1 MAHIIGQSRYQA
13 TLYPEVLDEVI
24 APDSAVRVIDAF
36 VDSLDLAGLGF
47 SKVDPEAT
55 GRPPYDPRDLLKLYV
70 YGYLNQMRSS
80 RRLERE
86 ARRNVEV
93 FWLINRVAPVF
104 KTIADF
110 RKDHP
115 EAIGGVCRT
124 FIEFCRQ
131 QSVFGAE
138 LLAVDGTK
146 IAAVASRKQVIT
158 PAKLA
163 QRDAAIERRI
173 AEYLTAMDEADSE
186 ETSPEPATVDVA
198 AAIAALRAQRAELQ
212 QQAEQ
217 LVREGFKQK
226 VLGEPEAKLMRT
238 PRGYQV
244 AYNAQIAVDAQHDLI
259 VAFELTNDG
268 NDLQQLHPMAL
279 QGKAAVGADQV
290 TVVADTGYSNGEHGK
305 QCEQD
310 GIKAIVPRAETV
322 NPKGKQYFSRDQ
334 FTYDREGDSWRCPAS
349 ETLTLYKTS
358 HTQKKKEYT
367 TQACRTCPLRP
378 QCTKAAQRVIV
389 RSFYED
395 DREAMHQRAMAD
407 PIWMKHRREVAEHPF
422 GTIKWLM
429 GVPRFLVRGLKK
441 ARSELAL
448 SVLCYN
454 LKRLI
459 AIKGTPA
466 LLNALRP
473 LPA

>member
-1 MAHIIGQSRYQA
+1 MGHVEGQSRYQA

-24 APDSAVRVIDAF
+24 VRDSAVRVIDAF

-47 SKVDPEAT
+47 SKVKAEAT
-55 GRPPYDPRDLLKLYV
+55 GRPPYDPGDLLKLYI

-86 ARRNVEV
+86 AQRNVEV
-93 FWLINRVAPVF
+93 FWLIKRVRPVF
-104 KTIADF
+104 KTIAAF

-115 EAIGGVCRT
+115 EAIGGACRA
-124 FIEFCRQ
+124 FIEFCRK

-138 LLAVDGTK
+138 LLAIDGTK

-163 QRDAAIERRI
+163 ERDAALERKI

-186 ETSPEPATVDVA
+186 ETSPEAATTDVA
-198 AAIAALRAQRAELQ
+198 AAIAAMTAQRAALQ

-217 LVREGFKQK
+217 MVREGLKQK
-226 VLGEPEAKLMRT
+226 VVGEPEAKLMRT
-238 PRGYQV
+238 PRGHQV

-259 VAFELTNDG
+259 VAFELTNAG

-279 QGKAAVGADQV
+279 QGKAAVGADQL
-290 TVVADTGYSNGEHGK
+290 TVLADTGYSNGEHGK
-305 QCEQD
+305 QCGQD

-334 FTYDREGDSWRCPAS
+334 FAYDRESDTWRCPAS
-349 ETLTLYKTS
+349 QPLTLYKTS
-358 HTQKKKEYT
+358 HTQKKTEYT

-378 QCTKAAQRVIV
+378 QCTTSAQRVIV

-395 DREAMHQRAMAD
+395 DREAMHQRAMEN
-407 PIWMKHRREVAEHPF
+407 PLWMKLRREIAEHPF

-429 GVPRFLVRGLKK
+429 GLPRFLVRGLRK
-441 ARSELAL
+441 AKSELAL
-448 SVLCYN
+448 GVLCYN

-459 AIKGTPA
+459 AVKGTSVLLKA
-466 LLNALRP
+466 LQP

>member
-1 MAHIIGQSRYQA
+1 MAHITGQSRYQA

-47 SKVDPEAT
+47 SKVDPAAT
-55 GRPPYDPRDLLKLYV
+55 GRPPYDPCDLLKLYV

-86 ARRNVEV
+86 AWRNIEV

-115 EAIGGVCRT
+115 EAIGGVCRA
-124 FIEFCRQ
+124 FIEFCRK

-146 IAAVASRKQVIT
+146 IAAVASRKQVVT

-163 QRDAAIERRI
+163 QRDAAIERKI
-173 AEYLTAMDEADSE
+173 TEYLTAMDEADSDH
-186 ETSPEPATVDVA
+186 TSPVPSTFDVA
-198 AAIAALRAQRAELQ
+198 SAIASLTTQRAELQ
-212 QQAEQ
+212 RQTEE
-217 LVREGFKQK
+217 LVREGLKQK
-226 VLGEPEAKLMRT
+226 VLSEPEAKLMRT
-238 PRGYQV
+238 PRGRQV

-305 QCEQD
+305 HCEQD
-310 GIKAIVPRAETV
+310 GIKDRATCRNSQPEGKAVLQPRSVHLRSGERHLALPGKRDPDAVQDLPDAEEE
-322 NPKGKQYFSRDQ
+322 GI
-334 FTYDREGDSWRCPAS
+334 YDASMPNMPA
-349 ETLTLYKTS
+349 
-358 HTQKKKEYT
+358 
-367 TQACRTCPLRP
+367 
-378 QCTKAAQRVIV
+378 KAAMHEIGAAG
-389 RSFYED
+389 
-395 DREAMHQRAMAD
+395 DRAQ
-407 PIWMKHRREVAEHPF
+407 
-422 GTIKWLM
+422 
-429 GVPRFLVRGLKK
+429 
-441 ARSELAL
+441 
-448 SVLCYN
+448 
-454 LKRLI
+454 
-459 AIKGTPA
+459 
-466 LLNALRP
+466 LL
-473 LPA
+473 